1 MISKK
6 FPPMRILML
15 APTPY
20 FSDRGCHVRI
30 FEEAQAL
37 TRRGHQ
43 VEIVAYHLGR
53 DHGGIPVTRI
63 PRIPWYRKTSAG
75 PSWHKPYLDVL
86 VFFTAL
92 RAARHLRPHVIH
104 AHLHEGA
111 FVGALLK
118 PFLGVPL
125 LLDCQGSLSGELL
138 DHGFMRRDGVLHRCF
153 AVLERWIVRRA
164 DAIVTS
170 STPTAQAMRVA
181 YPGAGGRL
189 TSLPDGVDVEVFRPM
204 GKDQALCKKLGIP
217 AGQRVIVYLGAMSD
231 YQGIGVLLDV
241 LKTLA
246 AKRHDFHA
254 LLMGYPEAEY
264 ARRAA
269 EMGLADRVTFT
280 GRIDYA
286 EAPRYL
292 ALGDIAVSPK
302 LSTTEANGKLLN
314 YLACGLPC
322 VAFDSPVN
330 RELLGETGVYAA
342 YASADDFAFRVA
354 ALLDSPAEM
363 ALRSRQ
369 SRDHAVTHHSWM
381 ARIGVLEDVYQKMTL
396 K

>member
-1 MISKK
+1 
-6 FPPMRILML
+6 MRILML

-37 TRRGHQ
+37 IRRGHQ

-53 DHGGIPVTRI
+53 DHGGIPVARI

-75 PSWHKPYLDVL
+75 PSWHKPFLDLLLFV
-86 VFFTAL
+86 TAL
-92 RAARHLRPHVIH
+92 RAARRLRPHVIH

-111 FVGALLK
+111 FIGALLK
-118 PFLGVPL
+118 PFVGAPL
-125 LLDCQGSLSGELL
+125 LLDCQGSLCGELL

-170 STPTAQAMRVA
+170 STPTAQAVHAACPEVA
-181 YPGAGGRL
+181 GRL

-204 GKDQALCKKLGIP
+204 AREPALHNQLGIP
-217 AGQRVIVYLGAMSD
+217 VGKRVIVYLGAMSD
-231 YQGIGVLLDV
+231 YQGVGMLLDV
-241 LKTLA
+241 LKNLA

-254 LLMGYPEAEY
+254 LLMGYPEGDY

-280 GRIDYA
+280 GRIDYPA
-286 EAPRYL
+286 APRYL

-302 LSTTEANGKLLN
+302 LSATEANGKLLN

-363 ALRSRQ
+363 ALRSRL
-369 SRDHAVTHHSWM
+369 SRDHAVAHHPWM
-381 ARIGVLEDVYQKMTL
+381 ARIGVLEEVYKKMTQQ
-396 K
+396 